1 MTTPDPSDPKTPAGA
16 PKERDAK
23 DELFDAIDHFK
34 NAAQILFQKARRDP
48 MVHTAATE
56 AERVLQKIGE
66 TAEPLAK
73 QLTDELT
80 KLTKKISE
88 TVDKKRPSARPGD
101 PSSGPSTKP
110 PDGPPKP

>member
-1 MTTPDPSDPKTPAGA
+1 MVPADPPSDPKNPPG
-16 PKERDAK
+16 PERDAK

-34 NAAQILFQKARRDP
+34 NAAQILFQKAKKDP
-48 MVHTAATE
+48 MVHTAAAE
-56 AERVLQKIGE
+56 AEKVFQKISE

-88 TVDKKRPSARPGD
+88 TVDRRRPSDRPG
-101 PSSGPSTKP
+101 STGSKP
-110 PDGPPKP
+110 PDAGGSKP